1 MDSAIP
7 SHLRCP
13 RTRPRRV
20 PDDYVPPYPS
30 FVARHAQRVERVV
43 MAYFGAQSQDRD
55 RAALEEAVQQLAR
68 RFAGERR
75 PAHWDRSR
83 YTDEA
88 GFETVVC
95 AAYWDD
101 PASHDAW
108 FAAQGRDWTRVAR
121 PGLGT
126 SPKCCGR
133 TSSATRRCSRRPT
146 APRASPFLP
155 RR

>member
-13 RTRPRRV
+13 RSRQRRV

-68 RFAGERR
+68 RFAGER
-75 PAHWDRSR
+75 
-83 YTDEA
+83 
-88 GFETVVC
+88 G
-95 AAYWDD
+95 
-101 PASHDAW
+101 
-108 FAAQGRDWTRVAR
+108 
-121 PGLGT
+121 
-126 SPKCCGR
+126 
-133 TSSATRRCSRRPT
+133 SSQ
-146 APRASPFLP
+146 
-155 RR
+155 